1 MLQTMRSHHRALSR
15 NLLAFWCAL
24 LIACSFAHIQFSSA
38 HAADDHGVAS
48 YSSHAHTAHEQG
60 AADSCDA
67 LQNAPLNQQLL
78 TLLALTLLFGLAGNL
93 GLLAELQR
101 RIGSLQRIPLFSPGL
116 PRPIR
121 QQLHRYNE

>member
-1 MLQTMRSHHRALSR
+1 MLQTMRSQHRALSR
-15 NLLAFWCAL
+15 NLLALWCAL
-24 LIACSFAHIQFSSA
+24 LIACSFAHIQLNSA

-60 AADSCDA
+60 TADSCNVV
-67 LQNAPLNQQLL
+67 QNAPLNQQLL
-78 TLLALTLLFGLAGNL
+78 TLLALTVLFALAGSL

-101 RIGSLQRIPLFSPGL
+101 RISSLQRIPIFSPGL

-121 QQLHRYNE
+121 KHLHRYNE